1 MNKRWML
8 VGVAGLLVALL
19 LAGIARAQTSTG
31 YSLSWYVLT
40 GGGGKP
46 TSAHY
51 AMHSTIG
58 QPIVG
63 FSDSASFGM
72 QSGYWQNWPDYAI
85 FLPLIVKSGSG

>member
-19 LAGIARAQTSTG
+19 LAGIAGAQTSTD
-31 YSLSWYVLT
+31 YSLSWYVLA

-46 TSAHY
+46 ASASY

-58 QPIVG
+58 QSLVD
-63 FSDSASFGM
+63 FSDSASFGV
-72 QSGYWQNWPDYAI
+72 QSGYWQNWPDYAVY
-85 FLPLIVKSGSG
+85 LPLIVKSGSG